1 MDFSKIPLFKSPGC
15 FVRVAVDF
23 TIKNVKENRANNH
36 PTLMT
41 NNHRWRGASGSIRNR
56 KIIEKIIQNRQ
67 KKIGSKPKTA
77 SKTVKTDEFSHT
89 SYQNFSRSDIVVTS
103 RAYRGLAA
111 IQSQWLC
118 IIAVQEGKN

>member
-1 MDFSKIPLFKSPGC
+1 
-15 FVRVAVDF
+15 
-23 TIKNVKENRANNH
+23 
-36 PTLMT
+36 MT

-89 SYQNFSRSDIVVTS
+89 SYQNFNRSDIVVTS
-103 RAYRGLAA
+103 RAYRGFAA
-111 IQSQWLC
+111 IQSRWLC
-118 IIAVQEGKN
+118 IIAVQEGKTENHIGYKIRKLISVMFLRIPETKCFKTETL

>member
-1 MDFSKIPLFKSPGC
+1 MNLSKIPLFKSPGC

-23 TIKNVKENRANNH
+23 TIKNMKENRANKH

-41 NNHRWRGASGSIRNR
+41 NSHRWRGASGSIRNR
-56 KIIEKIIQNRQ
+56 KTIEKIIQNR

-89 SYQNFSRSDIVVTS
+89 SYQNFDRSDIVVKS
-103 RAYRGLAA
+103 RAYRGFAA